1 MRRSTSR
8 LHQAPRARLDVFG
21 PLPHD
26 VGMRRAIKIY
36 DTTLRDGTQGEGV
49 SFSMEDKVRLSAR
62 FDAIGIHYIEGGW
75 PGSNPKD
82 LRFFRRMHDVS
93 LKHAKLCA
101 FSMTRR
107 AGVSAAGDANMQ
119 ALIEAGAPVATIVG
133 KSWDF
138 HVTHALETTL
148 PENLAM
154 IGDTIA
160 YLRPKMDEVM
170 YDAEHCFDGF
180 RANREYALATL
191 KAAAGAGAHW
201 VVLCDTNGGTLPHD
215 LVAILQVVK
224 REVPARLGIHVH
236 NDAECAVANSLAAVM
251 EGVDQVQGTIN
262 GFGERCGNANLVSII
277 PTLALKLGLECVPTA
292 HLRELRDLSR
302 FVSELANR
310 KPWSSQPYVGDSAFA
325 HKGGMHVSAVLK
337 HPETYEHVD
346 PEAVGNHRRVL
357 VSELAGKSN
366 ILWKAREYGIDL
378 DRDTPDSRRILD
390 RLKQLEDEGFQFE
403 GAEASFEL
411 LMERALGRY
420 RAYFELDAF
429 RVIVEEQS
437 GDGGPVAEAT
447 VRVRVKGMLEHTAAE
462 GNGPV
467 NALDHALRKALEE
480 FYPNLKEMRLLDYK
494 VRILDES
501 KGTAA
506 KTRVLITSGDAQE
519 TWGTVGVADNIIEAS
534 WLALVDSVE
543 YKLRA
548 DERRRASA

>member
-1 MRRSTSR
+1 MRR
-8 LHQAPRARLDVFG
+8 L
-21 PLPHD
+21 
-26 VGMRRAIKIY
+26 IKIY

-49 SFSMEDKVRLSAR
+49 SFSMEDKVRLATR
-62 FDAIGIHYIEGGW
+62 LDAIGLHYIEGGW

-82 LRFFRRMHDVS
+82 LRFFARMQDVS
-93 LKHAKLCA
+93 FKHAKLAA

-107 AGVSAAGDANMQ
+107 AGGSAESDANMQ
-119 ALIEAGAPVATIVG
+119 ALVAAGAPVATIVG

-138 HVTHALETTL
+138 HVTHALGTTL
-148 PENLAM
+148 EENLAM
-154 IGDTIA
+154 VHDTIA
-160 YLRPKMDEVM
+160 YLRPRMDEVLF
-170 YDAEHCFDGF
+170 DAEHFFDGF

-191 KAAAGAGAHW
+191 RAAEAAGAHW
-201 VVLCDTNGGTLPHD
+201 LVLCDTNGGTLPGD
-215 LVAILQVVK
+215 LVEIVRAVK
-224 REVPARLGIHVH
+224 GALRTPLGIHVH
-236 NDAECAVANSLAAVM
+236 NDAECAVANSLAAAA
-251 EGVDQVQGTIN
+251 EGVGQIQGTIN

-277 PTLALKLGLECVPTA
+277 PSLALKMGIDCIPEA
-292 HLRELRDLSR
+292 HLRELRDVSR
-302 FVSELANR
+302 FVAELANR
-310 KPWSSQPYVGDSAFA
+310 KPWDAQPYVGDSAFA

-337 HPETYEHVD
+337 HPETYEHID
-346 PEAVGNHRRVL
+346 PEVVGNHRRVL

-366 ILWKAREYGIDL
+366 IVWKAREFGIDI

-411 LMERALGRY
+411 LMERALGRH
-420 RAYFELDAF
+420 RPYFELDAY
-429 RVIVEEQS
+429 RVIVEEQT
-437 GDGGPVAEAT
+437 GDDEPVAEAT
-447 VRVRVKGMLEHTAAE
+447 VRVRVKGILEHTAAA

-480 FYPNLKEMRLLDYK
+480 FYPSLKEMRLLDYK

-506 KTRVLITSGDAQE
+506 KTRVLITSGDTRE

-548 DERRRASA
+548 DERRGLA

>member
-1 MRRSTSR
+1 MRR
-8 LHQAPRARLDVFG
+8 F
-21 PLPHD
+21 
-26 VGMRRAIKIY
+26 IKIY

-49 SFSMEDKVRLSAR
+49 SFSMEDKVRLASR
-62 FDAIGIHYIEGGW
+62 LDAIGIHYIEGGW

-82 LRFFRRMHDVS
+82 LRFFRRMQDVS
-93 LKHAKLCA
+93 LKHAKLAA

-107 AGVSAAGDANMQ
+107 AGGSTPSDANMQ
-119 ALIEAGAPVATIVG
+119 AILDAGAPVATIVG
-133 KSWDF
+133 KAWDF
-138 HVTHALETTL
+138 HVTQALGTTL
-148 PENLAM
+148 EENLSM
-154 IGDTIA
+154 VHDTIA
-160 YLRPKMDEVM
+160 YLRPKMDEVLF
-170 YDAEHCFDGF
+170 DAEHFFDGF

-191 KAAAGAGAHW
+191 RAAERAGAHW
-201 VVLCDTNGGTLPHD
+201 LVLCDTNGGTLPGD
-215 LVAILQVVK
+215 LVEILRVVK
-224 REVPARLGIHVH
+224 GAVTTPLGIHVH
-236 NDAECAVANSLAAVM
+236 NDAECAVANSLAAAA
-251 EGVDQVQGTIN
+251 EGVGQIQGTIN

-277 PTLALKLGLECVPTA
+277 PSLVLKMGIDCIPEA
-292 HLRELRDLSR
+292 HLRELRDVSR
-302 FVSELANR
+302 FVAELANR
-310 KPWSSQPYVGDSAFA
+310 KPWDAQPYVGDSAFA

-337 HPETYEHVD
+337 HPETYEHID
-346 PEAVGNHRRVL
+346 PAAVGNHRRVL

-366 ILWKAREYGIDL
+366 IVWKAREFGIDI
-378 DRDTPDSRRILD
+378 DQDTPDSRRILD

-411 LMERALGRY
+411 LMERALGRH
-420 RAYFELDAF
+420 RPYFELDAY
-429 RVIVEEQS
+429 RVIVEERS
-437 GDGGPVAEAT
+437 AGEEPVAEAT
-447 VRVRVKGMLEHTAAE
+447 VRVRVKGILEHTAAA

-506 KTRVLITSGDAQE
+506 KTRVLITSGDAGE

-548 DERRRASA
+548 DDRRGRA

>member
-1 MRRSTSR
+1 MRR
-8 LHQAPRARLDVFG
+8 L
-21 PLPHD
+21 
-26 VGMRRAIKIY
+26 IKIY

-49 SFSMEDKVRLSAR
+49 SFSMEDKVRLATR
-62 FDAIGIHYIEGGW
+62 LDAIGIHYIEGGW

-82 LRFFRRMHDVS
+82 LRFFRRMQDVVF
-93 LKHAKLCA
+93 KHAKLAA

-107 AGVSAAGDANMQ
+107 AGGLAESDANMQ
-119 ALIEAGAPVATIVG
+119 ALVAAGAPVATIVG

-138 HVTHALETTL
+138 HVTEALGTTL
-148 PENLAM
+148 EENLAM
-154 IGDTIA
+154 VHDTIA
-160 YLRPKMDEVM
+160 YLRPKMDEVLF
-170 YDAEHCFDGF
+170 DAEHFFDGF
-180 RANREYALATL
+180 RANRDYALATL
-191 KAAAGAGAHW
+191 RAAERAGAHW
-201 VVLCDTNGGTLPHD
+201 LVLCDTNGGTLPGE
-215 LVAILQVVK
+215 LVEILRVVK
-224 REVPARLGIHVH
+224 GAVKTPLGIHVH
-236 NDAECAVANSLAAVM
+236 NDAECAVANSLAAAA
-251 EGVDQVQGTIN
+251 EGVGQVQGTVN

-277 PTLALKLGLECVPTA
+277 PSLVLKMRIDCIPET
-292 HLRELRDLSR
+292 HLRELRDVSR
-302 FVSELANR
+302 FVAELANR
-310 KPWSSQPYVGDSAFA
+310 KPWDAQPYVGDSAFA

-337 HPETYEHVD
+337 HPETYEHID
-346 PEAVGNHRRVL
+346 PERVGNHRRVL

-366 ILWKAREYGIDL
+366 ILWKAREFGIDI
-378 DRDTPDSRRILD
+378 DHDTPDSRRILD

-411 LMERALGRY
+411 LMERALGRH
-420 RAYFELDAF
+420 RPYFELDAY

-437 GDGGPVAEAT
+437 GDDEPVAEAT
-447 VRVRVKGMLEHTAAE
+447 VRVRVKGMLEHTAAA

-506 KTRVLITSGDAQE
+506 KTRVLITSGDTRE

-548 DERRRASA
+548 DDRRGQA

>member
-1 MRRSTSR
+1 MRRS
-8 LHQAPRARLDVFG
+8 
-21 PLPHD
+21 
-26 VGMRRAIKIY
+26 IKIY

-49 SFSMEDKVRLSAR
+49 SFSMEDKVRLASR
-62 FDAIGIHYIEGGW
+62 LDAFGIHYIEGGW

-82 LRFFRRMHDVS
+82 LRFFRRMQDVA
-93 LKHAKLCA
+93 LKHAKLAA

-107 AGVSAAGDANMQ
+107 AGGGAENDPNMQ
-119 ALIEAGAPVATIVG
+119 AIVDSGAPVATIVG

-138 HVTHALETTL
+138 HVTAALETTL
-148 PENLAM
+148 TENLAM
-154 IGDTIA
+154 IHDSIA
-160 YLRPKMDEVM
+160 WLRPRTDEVM
-170 YDAEHCFDGF
+170 FDAEHFFDGF

-191 KAAAGAGAHW
+191 KAAETGGAHW
-201 VVLCDTNGGTLPHD
+201 LVLCDTNGGTLPAD
-215 LVAILQVVK
+215 LVAIVQAVK
-224 REVPARLGIHVH
+224 RAVKTPLGIHVH
-236 NDAECAVANSLAAVM
+236 NDAECAVANSLAAVL
-251 EGVDQVQGTIN
+251 EGVDQVQGTVN

-277 PTLALKLGLECVPTA
+277 PTLVLKLGVDCIPTA

-310 KPWSSQPYVGDSAFA
+310 TPWSAQPYVGDSAFA
-325 HKGGMHVSAVLK
+325 HKGGMHVSAVQK
-337 HPETYEHVD
+337 HPQTYEHID
-346 PEAVGNHRRVL
+346 PQAVGNHRRVL

-390 RLKQLEDEGFQFE
+390 RLKTLEDEGFQFE

-411 LMERALGRY
+411 LMERALGRHKP
-420 RAYFELDAF
+420 YFELDAY
-429 RVIVEEQS
+429 RVIVEEQTA
-437 GDGGPVAEAT
+437 GEEPVAEAT
-447 VRVRVKGMLEHTAAE
+447 VRVRVKGILEHTAAA

-480 FYPNLKEMRLLDYK
+480 FYPHLRELRLLDYK

-506 KTRVLITSGDAQE
+506 KTRVLITSGDGRE

-534 WLALVDSVE
+534 WQALVDSVE
-543 YKLRA
+543 FKLRA
-548 DERRRASA
+548 DERRQPA